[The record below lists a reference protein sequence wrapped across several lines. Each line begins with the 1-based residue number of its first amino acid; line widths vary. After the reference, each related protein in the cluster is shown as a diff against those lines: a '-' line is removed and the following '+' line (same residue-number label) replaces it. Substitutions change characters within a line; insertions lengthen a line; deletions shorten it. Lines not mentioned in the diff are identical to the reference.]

1 MVISAPHAVPSV
13 IKTPP
18 FHLPNSFSQQFL
30 VLRWG
35 MGSEGREGP
44 FVSAAAYSGG
54 VNAFC
59 FPPLLHTITSAGTT
73 HSVRSEVAQMERI
86 CCLTSTVGGYSLRLF
101 GSFCGLVQEPLPS
114 CMLSISTKL
123 RRMAQQTPCTPKNRR
138 NTLAFP
144 LLFRVNRCL
153 LFSYPN
159 AILPELEKSSFS
171 PLHPSSTMRCICF
184 PLAIFLLPSL
194 SPKHVCGAICKYL
207 PSPLCSFPPTLSI
220 PRVPRNRHWT
230 SPRKCC
236 NLNLV
241 HIWRIPPFPPFFFQ
255 GGYKD
260 FHGAPY
266 DPQSTFTVANQCLI
280 TCECM
285 ALRKRVP
292 NWPFLLS
299 LLVPPFA
306 SNSVGVHF
314 GVCSFYG
321 ECI

>member
-1 MVISAPHAVPSV
+1 MLFIFFVVISAPHAVPSV

-159 AILPELEKSSFS
+159 AILPELEKSSFF

-207 PSPLCSFPPTLSI
+207 PSPLYSFLPSLNSKSAAK
-220 PRVPRNRHWT
+220 
-230 SPRKCC
+230 SPLDKSSQ
-236 NLNLV
+236 LLKSYALD
-241 HIWRIPPFPPFFFQ
+241 IWRIPSFPPFF
-255 GGYKD
+255 
-260 FHGAPY
+260 
-266 DPQSTFTVANQCLI
+266 AN
-280 TCECM
+280 
-285 ALRKRVP
+285 
-292 NWPFLLS
+292 
-299 LLVPPFA
+299 
-306 SNSVGVHF
+306 
-314 GVCSFYG
+314 Y
-321 ECI
+321 